1 MERLKTAG
9 NGGAS
14 RASDQF
20 EIIHLNTALKIS
32 RDYEI
37 IVVHNIETTRWKY
50 SQNVLGRRTYLTCV
64 QVHVN
69 WRLKDLTLFSR
80 EIEHIM
86 LHRPLRISIKL
97 LKLYMLFNI
106 KKYAFLPH
114 IVFMFRKIMKISSV
128 DYRTTLIGSEFFHI
142 LQMKLNLQMVIYSM
156 QCSLNLDV
164 YNFV

>member
-32 RDYEI
+32 CDYEI
-37 IVVHNIETTRWKY
+37 LVVHNIEMMRWKY
-50 SQNVLGRRTYLTCV
+50 SQNMLRRRTNLTRL

-69 WRLKDLTLFSR
+69 WRRKDLTLLSR

-86 LHRPLRISIKL
+86 LHRLLRISINHL
-97 LKLYMLFNI
+97 QHYMLFNI
-106 KKYAFLPH
+106 KKYAFFPH
-114 IVFMFRKIMKISSV
+114 IVFMFRTIMKISSV
-128 DYRTTLIGSEFFHI
+128 VSPTT
-142 LQMKLNLQMVIYSM
+142 
-156 QCSLNLDV
+156 
-164 YNFV
+164 

>member
-32 RDYEI
+32 CDYEI
-37 IVVHNIETTRWKY
+37 IVAHNIETTRWKC
-50 SQNVLGRRTYLTCV
+50 SHNILGWRTDLTRV

-69 WRLKDLTLFSR
+69 WRLKDLTLLGR

-97 LKLYMLFNI
+97 LKHYMLFNI
-106 KKYAFLPH
+106 KKYAFFPH
-114 IVFMFRKIMKISSV
+114 IVFMFCAIMKISSV
-128 DYRTTLIGSEFFHI
+128 VSLTTLIGSEFFLI
-142 LQMKLNLQMVIYSM
+142 L
-156 QCSLNLDV
+156 
-164 YNFV
+164 

>member
-32 RDYEI
+32 CDYEI
-37 IVVHNIETTRWKY
+37 LVVPNVETTRWKY
-50 SQNVLGRRTYLTCV
+50 SQNILGRRTEITRV

-69 WRLKDLTLFSR
+69 WRLKNLILFITD
-80 EIEHIM
+80 IEHIM

-97 LKLYMLFNI
+97 LKHYMLFNI
-106 KKYAFLPH
+106 KKYAFFSH
-114 IVFMFRKIMKISSV
+114 IVFVFLTIMKISGVVSL
-128 DYRTTLIGSEFFHI
+128 TTIIGSEFFHTI
-142 LQMKLNLQMVIYSM
+142 
-156 QCSLNLDV
+156 
-164 YNFV
+164 